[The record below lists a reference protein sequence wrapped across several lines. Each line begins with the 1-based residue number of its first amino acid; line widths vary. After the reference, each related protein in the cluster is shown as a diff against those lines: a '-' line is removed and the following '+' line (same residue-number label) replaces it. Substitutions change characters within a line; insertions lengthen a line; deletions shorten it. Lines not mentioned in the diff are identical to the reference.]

1 MKLEVN
7 RREKIWEISKINE
20 ALRVILFKENFS
32 EIYETLYYTF

>member
-7 RREKIWEISKINE
+7 RGEKIWEISKINE
-20 ALRVILFKENFS
+20 ALTVILFQKNFS